1 MYWPPQTPIQLN
13 ISFTFVLYIQLKHGG
28 YTKSKSQRTVS
39 LLCAFV
45 STAYL
50 EFLKKQTKNI
60 TKVIDLICLIIS
72 SLNVVGKKNRNG
84 FIFPA
89 TILSKRAKYKICV
102 SSTCMVII
110 LLYPF
115 PLQQWP
121 FPFFTFV
128 FESINSEGFEV
139 QAIHKKVF
147 TLCSF
152 TLHTFGQLLTSTV
165 KKHLQANEMVGTDWE
180 LKNNNNKKK
189 QYSLTD
195 SLSFYWDV
203 LSSVGVSG
211 AGESLPPYRALSTKH
226 QRQA

>member
-102 SSTCMVII
+102 NSTCMVII

>member
-1 MYWPPQTPIQLN
+1 M
-13 ISFTFVLYIQLKHGG
+13 
-28 YTKSKSQRTVS
+28 
-39 LLCAFV
+39 LLV
-45 STAYL
+45 
-50 EFLKKQTKNI
+50 
-60 TKVIDLICLIIS
+60 
-72 SLNVVGKKNRNG
+72 KKNRNG

-189 QYSLTD
+189 TVLLDRLSVFLLRCVQFCGCQWCRRVFASLQGTEHKTSKA
-195 SLSFYWDV
+195 SLSWIHRV
-203 LSSVGVSG
+203 WEIHSRWL
-211 AGESLPPYRALSTKH
+211 
-226 QRQA
+226 

>member
-1 MYWPPQTPIQLN
+1 
-13 ISFTFVLYIQLKHGG
+13 
-28 YTKSKSQRTVS
+28 
-39 LLCAFV
+39 
-45 STAYL
+45 
-50 EFLKKQTKNI
+50 
-60 TKVIDLICLIIS
+60 
-72 SLNVVGKKNRNG
+72 
-84 FIFPA
+84 
-89 TILSKRAKYKICV
+89 
-102 SSTCMVII
+102 MVII

-180 LKNNNNKKK
+180 LKNNNKKK
-189 QYSLTD
+189 TVLLDRLSVFLLRCVQFCGCQWCRRVFASLQGTEHKTSKA
-195 SLSFYWDV
+195 SLSWIHSVRNTFALALGISKQREEDDIYQFIICIINDSNMWD
-203 LSSVGVSG
+203 
-211 AGESLPPYRALSTKH
+211 R
-226 QRQA
+226 

>member
-180 LKNNNNKKK
+180 LKNNNKKKK

>member
-1 MYWPPQTPIQLN
+1 M
-13 ISFTFVLYIQLKHGG
+13 
-28 YTKSKSQRTVS
+28 
-39 LLCAFV
+39 LLV
-45 STAYL
+45 
-50 EFLKKQTKNI
+50 
-60 TKVIDLICLIIS
+60 
-72 SLNVVGKKNRNG
+72 KKNRNG

-211 AGESLPPYRALSTKH
+211 SGESLPPYRALSTKH

>member
-1 MYWPPQTPIQLN
+1 M
-13 ISFTFVLYIQLKHGG
+13 
-28 YTKSKSQRTVS
+28 
-39 LLCAFV
+39 LLFPLLT
-45 STAYL
+45 SSS
-50 EFLKKQTKNI
+50 LKKKKKLTKNI
-60 TKVIDLICLIIS
+60 TKVIYLICLIIS

-84 FIFPA
+84 FVFPA
-89 TILSKRAKYKICV
+89 TIQLKRAKYKICV

-121 FPFFTFV
+121 FPLFTFV
-128 FESINSEGFEV
+128 FESINSGGFEV

-165 KKHLQANEMVGTDWE
+165 KEHLQANEMVGTDWE
-180 LKNNNNKKK
+180 LKKQQQQK

-203 LSSVGVSG
+203 FSSVGVSG